1 MDATTPRSAVPN
13 TQSFW
18 NMRRVRQ
25 WHNYIGVFFAP
36 AILFFVVSGALQTL
50 GLHES
55 RGDASYKPPGWI
67 VTLASVHKDQT
78 LPRIRAEHAA
88 PVADRHEH
96 EPVAPQ
102 GHGES
107 HAGPQPGPSPWPL
120 KIFVL
125 CLALGLGMSALL
137 GITISLKNKATRQTS
152 LILLAV
158 GTVLPVAL
166 LFL

>member
-13 TQSFW
+13 AQSFL

-36 AILFFVVSGALQTL
+36 AILFFVISGALQVL

-55 RGDASYKPPGWI
+55 RGDASYKPPAWI
-67 VTLASVHKDQT
+67 VAMASVHKDQT
-78 LPRIRAEHAA
+78 LPRARAEHAA
-88 PVADRHEH
+88 SAADSHEH
-96 EPVAPQ
+96 EHAVPDKPE
-102 GHGES
+102 ES
-107 HAGPQPGPSPWPL
+107 HAKPQPGPSPWPL

-125 CLALGLGMSALL
+125 CLALGLGTSALL
-137 GITISLKNKATRQTS
+137 GVTIALKNKATRQPS
-152 LILLAV
+152 LILLAA
-158 GTVLPVAL
+158 GAVLPIVL

>member
-13 TQSFW
+13 AQSFW
-18 NMRRVRQ
+18 NMRRVRL
-25 WHNYIGVFFAP
+25 WHNYVGVFFAP
-36 AILFFVVSGALQTL
+36 AILFFVISGAFQTL

-55 RGDASYKPPGWI
+55 HGDPSYKPPGWI
-67 VTLASVHKDQT
+67 VTLASVHKDQR
-78 LPRIRAEHAA
+78 LPRTRTEHAA
-88 PVADRHEH
+88 PAAN
-96 EPVAPQ
+96 EPGKAVPVKREEAR
-102 GHGES
+102 
-107 HAGPQPGPSPWPL
+107 AKPQPGSSPWPL

-125 CLALGLGMSALL
+125 CLALGLGTSALL

-152 LILLAV
+152 LILLAA